1 MKREQIEM
9 TAGQTNR
16 MNRLI
21 RAECCNCVD
30 DICIVLDHGYGF
42 YCPQMG
48 MRILFCP
55 WLREAV
61 LPLDERLRRDLIG
74 DIRMKPCEMCRREFS
89 PKSNR
94 ARFCNLCAQKRRKS
108 KEAERQRERYRRSTH
123 LDHPEAACGA
133 DSRAPNSDSG

>member
-1 MKREQIEM
+1 MEKEIRMTTNQAKRL
-9 TAGQTNR
+9 T
-16 MNRLI
+16 RLI
-21 RAECCNCVD
+21 EEECCNCVD
-30 DICIVLDHGYGF
+30 GICVVLDHGCGF

-61 LPLDERLRRDLIG
+61 LPLDERLRHDLIG
-74 DIRMKPCEMCRREFS
+74 DIRIKPCEMCNRDFS

-94 ARFCNLCAQKRRKS
+94 AAYCPACSAKRRRM

-123 LDHPEAACGA
+123 LDHSEAACRA